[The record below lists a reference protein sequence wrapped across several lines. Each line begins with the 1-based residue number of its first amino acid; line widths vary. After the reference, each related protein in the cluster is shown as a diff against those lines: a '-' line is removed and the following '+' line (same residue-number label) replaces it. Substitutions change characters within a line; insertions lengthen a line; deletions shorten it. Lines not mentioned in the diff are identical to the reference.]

1 MRYLIIFLFLI
12 SCQAGGYRLIN
23 SQQTWLEVQK
33 ITSGLS
39 KSSAGLLG
47 CSLYFTYENRSSL
60 ALQPSFLIEAIFNDN
75 RSVEFTYNT
84 NRPLEPKET
93 TNFSTS
99 EDENI
104 QILFEKIPCND
115 IVDVKIKSEKY
126 KDFKFR
132 LKK

>member
-75 RSVEFTYNT
+75 RSLINIGS
-84 NRPLEPKET
+84 PLNKKIGRT
-93 TNFSTS
+93 KHFS
-99 EDENI
+99 
-104 QILFEKIPCND
+104 CW
-115 IVDVKIKSEKY
+115 
-126 KDFKFR
+126 
-132 LKK
+132 